1 MNIASSCKTTL
12 YFSFRNDKLIAVVVN
27 FERLYDKASGV
38 DRGGG
43 GVPTRVTAN
52 PLTVC
57 SGEKQRNSLLSPTPA
72 GQNFTN
78 LTAPPVDKNLP
89 YQDSGNGKFKSSKI
103 KNCGQYLINDKCRTF
118 KTKAKTPT
126 RFVVEG

>member
-43 GVPTRVTAN
+43 ASRPG
-52 PLTVC
+52 
-57 SGEKQRNSLLSPTPA
+57 
-72 GQNFTN
+72 
-78 LTAPPVDKNLP
+78 
-89 YQDSGNGKFKSSKI
+89 
-103 KNCGQYLINDKCRTF
+103 
-118 KTKAKTPT
+118 
-126 RFVVEG
+126 